1 LKVIIDLHGA
11 PGSQNGFDNSG
22 QRGSANWGYNQ
33 GDVQRTKEI
42 VEGISREFS
51 DPQYYG
57 VVTALVSRFRVGL
70 VVLSIKTFFFVDY
83 LDLTWDLQAI
93 LNEPAGFTSS
103 SYLATTRQFT
113 IDAFYA
119 ARYPWASQGNNAKS
133 GLLIIYSDAFQP
145 SEFEGIGRMKA
156 EGVCFYDRND

>member
-1 LKVIIDLHGA
+1 MKVIIDLHGA

-57 VVTALVSRFRVGL
+57 VVTALVSGNRSRVGG
-70 VVLSIKTFFFVDY
+70 SIDRHDF
-83 LDLTWDLQAI
+83 LLTI
-93 LNEPAGFTSS
+93 ST
-103 SYLATTRQFT
+103 
-113 IDAFYA
+113 
-119 ARYPWASQGNNAKS
+119 
-133 GLLIIYSDAFQP
+133 
-145 SEFEGIGRMKA
+145 
-156 EGVCFYDRND
+156 